1 MSNNKGLIRDSLIN
15 ILSTESFYDITV
27 KRIIEVA
34 GVSRSTFYN
43 YYQDKHEL
51 MAEIQNELIDG
62 FLAILQ
68 DISARG
74 LNRVLEAVERKYYQF
89 FEAFFVY
96 VKKHHTY
103 FRVLLKENNG
113 INFRASFLM
122 AINKEILKTLKAWNI
137 YDLYANN
144 PFSEYILQILTAS
157 IIVTFTKWLKSDM
170 KINEYE
176 MAGFFSQFWSG
187 QFCKNWADYAAKHKF
202 IIGNDILPIEK

>member
-74 LNRVLEAVERKYYQF
+74 LTHVLEAVERRYYQF
-89 FEAFFVY
+89 FEAFFIY

-103 FRVLLKENNG
+103 FRVLLKESNG

-122 AINKEILKTLKAWNI
+122 AINKEILKTLKAWNV
-137 YDLYANN
+137 YDVYASN
-144 PFSEYILQILTAS
+144 PFSEYVLQILTAS
-157 IIVTFTKWLKSDM
+157 IIVCFTKWLKSDM

-187 QFCKNWADYAAKHKF
+187 QFCKNWVDYATKHKF
-202 IIGNDILPIEK
+202 LIGNDILPIEK